1 MIALVSLIFIAMIPI
16 DCKISK
22 FSLHLLYLELHEI
35 IGILNLDK
43 AFIAH
48 NCAQTGDITWISKL
62 KIVHK
67 HLNDLQSRLKMM
79 SCIYENFLWSAL
91 RENELKYRGFFFWMR
106 IIVYL
111 IRWLIITVMKCM
123 QFCNLLS
130 LIKRCN
136 SKSSLMASL

>member
-22 FSLHLLYLELHEI
+22 FSLHLLYLELHKI

-62 KIVHK
+62 KIL
-67 HLNDLQSRLKMM
+67 LNCPQAP
-79 SCIYENFLWSAL
+79 EWFA
-91 RENELKYRGFFFWMR
+91 E
-106 IIVYL
+106 
-111 IRWLIITVMKCM
+111 
-123 QFCNLLS
+123 
-130 LIKRCN
+130 
-136 SKSSLMASL
+136 

>member
-48 NCAQTGDITWISKL
+48 NCAQTGDIT
-62 KIVHK
+62 
-67 HLNDLQSRLKMM
+67 
-79 SCIYENFLWSAL
+79 
-91 RENELKYRGFFFWMR
+91 
-106 IIVYL
+106 
-111 IRWLIITVMKCM
+111 
-123 QFCNLLS
+123 
-130 LIKRCN
+130 
-136 SKSSLMASL
+136 